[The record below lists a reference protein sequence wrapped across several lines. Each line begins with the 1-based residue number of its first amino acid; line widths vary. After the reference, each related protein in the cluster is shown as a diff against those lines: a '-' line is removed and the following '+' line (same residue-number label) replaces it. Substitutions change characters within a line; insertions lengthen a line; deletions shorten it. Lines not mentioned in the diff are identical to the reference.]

1 MDGISRVNR
10 GRRNFVAGAAAGAL
24 GIAFGARAQGM
35 SKRPVRILLAQTPG
49 TTPDVIARLLA
60 PRLQARRDQ
69 PFIVENRPGASGA
82 IGMEAVTKATPDGH
96 TIMVNVATT
105 LTLPYFFPKLPF
117 DVLKSFTPITYI
129 ASGNF
134 ALTVH
139 QALPVNNVQEF
150 IAYVKAR
157 PGQLNYGS
165 PGFGTHHHLCM
176 ELLKFSAGTR
186 HRARAVQGLGGRD
199 HRSAGRTDSGDVR
212 ADPPGARVPEGRQSH
227 ACSAA
232 ASASGLRCFPTS
244 PRSPSR
250 ACAASTSTRGSRCG
264 RRRACPQILSRATTP
279 RCATYSLN
287 PSCAKMFARQ
297 GLVAKPGTPAE
308 LMQIARAEHEM
319 WGKLI
324 RAAKI
329 AAPE

>member
-1 MDGISRVNR
+1 MHNASPV
-10 GRRNFVAGAAAGAL
+10 GRRRLVFCAAAAA
-24 GIAFGARAQGM
+24 ITAAFGARAQGL
-35 SKRPVRILLAQTPG
+35 SKRPVRIILAQTPG

-69 PFIVENRPGASGA
+69 TFIVENRPGASGA

-129 ASGNF
+129 ASNNF

-139 QALPVNNVQEF
+139 QSLPVGNVQEF

-176 ELLKFSAGTR
+176 ELLKFSAGLDIVHVPYKGSAGATIDL
-186 HRARAVQGLGGRD
+186 LGGQIPTMFVPIHQALAFQKDGKVKVLGGSKRERHPLFPD
-199 HRSAGRTDSGDVR
+199 IASLDEQGVRGFDVDPWF
-212 ADPPGARVPEGRQSH
+212 ALWAPPGLPADIVARYNTEVREILNQPE
-227 ACSAA
+227 
-232 ASASGLRCFPTS
+232 LRE
-244 PRSPSR
+244 
-250 ACAASTSTRGSRCG
+250 
-264 RRRACPQILSRATTP
+264 
-279 RCATYSLN
+279 N
-287 PSCAKMFARQ
+287 FARQ
-297 GLVAKPGTPAE
+297 GLIARPGTPDE
-308 LMQIARAEHEM
+308 LMRIARAEYEM

-324 RAAKI
+324 REAKI

>member
-1 MDGISRVNR
+1 MVRTSRVNR

-24 GIAFGARAQGM
+24 GIAFGAHAQGM
-35 SKRPVRILLAQTPG
+35 SKRPVRIILAQTPG
-49 TTPDVIARLLA
+49 TTPDVIARTLA
-60 PRLQARRDQ
+60 PRLQARWDQ
-69 PFIVENRPGASGA
+69 IFIVENRPGASGA

-139 QALPVNNVQEF
+139 QALPVNSVQEF
-150 IAYVKAR
+150 VAYVKAR

-176 ELLKFSAGTR
+176 ELLKYSAGLDIVHVPYKGSAGATTDL
-186 HRARAVQGLGGRD
+186 LGGQIPAMFVPIHQALAFQKDGKVRVLGGSKRERLALFPEIPSIAEQGVRD
-199 HRSAGRTDSGDVR
+199 FDVDPWF
-212 ADPPGARVPEGRQSH
+212 ALWGPPGLPSDIVARYNTEVRDILNQPE
-227 ACSAA
+227 
-232 ASASGLRCFPTS
+232 LRE
-244 PRSPSR
+244 
-250 ACAASTSTRGSRCG
+250 
-264 RRRACPQILSRATTP
+264 
-279 RCATYSLN
+279 N
-287 PSCAKMFARQ
+287 FARQ

-308 LMQIARAEHEM
+308 LTQIAKAEHEM
-319 WGKLI
+319 WGRLI

-329 AAPE
+329 AVPE